1 MRAVTGSRGMNLG
14 RGFSALQHYNYRL
27 FWIGQTI
34 SLVGTWM
41 QTVAQAWLVL
51 QLTGSAV
58 DLGIVSALQQLPV
71 LFIGIFGGVFAD
83 RAPKRELLIVT
94 QASQMLLALAL
105 GILVSTGTVQMWHVY
120 VLATLLGL
128 SNAFDMPTRQ
138 AFVMEMVGRD
148 DLMNA
153 VALNSMQFN
162 TARIIGPALA
172 GITIALIGVTG
183 SFYANALSF
192 VFVIASLFMMRTDRF
207 FAVERAPKGSVLGSL
222 KEGCAYVWRM
232 PSASLIVLL
241 VGLLGMFTFNT
252 QVLVPLFATD
262 ILHSGALGYGVLLT
276 GMGAGSLVAAFVAA
290 FAQRARWRLVIGGA
304 IGICVTELAFAFSTN
319 YALSLAL
326 MVFTGFAM
334 ITMFT
339 SANTGIQQRV
349 PDTLRGRVMGVYTSV
364 NMGTMPL
371 GNLASGALAA
381 SLGAPFAMGF
391 GAVAALITTAAIGAR
406 IYVRRGDD
414 LMQLEPEEFLSPTP
428 ASTAGLQPAAAVR
441 TA

>member
-1 MRAVTGSRGMNLG
+1 MRGMKLG

-27 FWIGQTI
+27 FWIGQTL

-94 QASQMLLALAL
+94 QTVQMLLALVL
-105 GILVSTGTVQMWHVY
+105 GILVSTGLVQMWHVY
-120 VLATLLGL
+120 LLATLLGL

-183 SFYANALSF
+183 SFYANAASF
-192 VFVIASLFMMRTDRF
+192 LFVIAGLFMMRSDKF
-207 FAVERAPKGSVLGSL
+207 FAVERAPKAPVLSSL
-222 KEGCAYVWRM
+222 REGCEYVWRT
-232 PSASLIVLL
+232 PSALLIVLI

-262 ILHSGALGYGVLLT
+262 ILHSGALGYGILLT

-304 IGICVTELAFAFSTN
+304 IGICLTELAFSFSRN
-319 YALSLAL
+319 YGLSLGL
-326 MVFTGFAM
+326 MVLTGFSM

-349 PDTLRGRVMGVYTSV
+349 PDSLRGRVMGVYTSV

-371 GNLASGALAA
+371 GNLAAGALAA

-391 GAVAALITTAAIGAR
+391 GAVAALLTTAAIGSR
-406 IYVRRGDD
+406 IYLRRAEDP
-414 LMQLEPEEFLSPTP
+414 MQLEPEGFLEPQPSPL
-428 ASTAGLQPAAAVR
+428 SQRQPAAA
-441 TA
+441 AAKPA

>member
-1 MRAVTGSRGMNLG
+1 MMPLG
-14 RGFSALQHYNYRL
+14 RGFSALRHYNYRL

-71 LFIGIFGGVFAD
+71 LFVGIFGGVFAD
-83 RAPKRELLIVT
+83 RAPKRQLLIVT
-94 QASQMLLALAL
+94 QTIQMLLALVL

-138 AFVMEMVGRD
+138 AFVMEMVGRE

-183 SFYANALSF
+183 SFYANAISF
-192 VFVIASLFMMRTDRF
+192 LFVIASLFMMRSETF
-207 FAVERAPKGSVLGSL
+207 FAVERAAKDSVLGSL
-222 KEGCAYVWRM
+222 KEGCQYVWRT
-232 PSASLIVLL
+232 PSAMLIVLI

-262 ILHSGALGYGVLLT
+262 ILHSGALGYGILLT

-304 IGICVTELAFAFSTN
+304 VGICLFELAFAFSRS
-319 YALSLAL
+319 YVLSLGL
-326 MVFTGFAM
+326 MVLTGFSM

-371 GNLASGALAA
+371 GNLAAGALAA

-391 GAVAALITTAAIGAR
+391 GAVAALLTTAIIGAR
-406 IYVRRGDD
+406 IYLRRSAN
-414 LMQLEPEEFLSPTP
+414 LMQLEPDDFLEP
-428 ASTAGLQPAAAVR
+428 QPAPAPQRPTAA
-441 TA
+441 AAAKPA